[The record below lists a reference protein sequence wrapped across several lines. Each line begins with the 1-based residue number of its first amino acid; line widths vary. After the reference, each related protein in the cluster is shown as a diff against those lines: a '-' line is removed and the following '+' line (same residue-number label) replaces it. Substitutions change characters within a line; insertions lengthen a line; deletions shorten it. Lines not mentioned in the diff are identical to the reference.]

1 MDIHSLLKK
10 PVAMMTGEELV
21 ALQTEA
27 ISKTP
32 QEEKEK
38 NLPDFVFGLQGI
50 QQLFNCSK
58 SKAQKLKKEVIGN
71 AIDQDQRTIIVDTK
85 KALELF
91 KEFSRNKKRRFL

>member
-1 MDIHSLLKK
+1 MDIHSLFKK

-21 ALQTEA
+21 ALQTEV

-38 NLPDFVFGLQGI
+38 ILPDFVFGLQGI

-71 AIDQDQRTIIVDTK
+71 AIDQDQRTIIVDIK

-91 KEFSRNKKRRFL
+91 KEFSRKKKMRFL